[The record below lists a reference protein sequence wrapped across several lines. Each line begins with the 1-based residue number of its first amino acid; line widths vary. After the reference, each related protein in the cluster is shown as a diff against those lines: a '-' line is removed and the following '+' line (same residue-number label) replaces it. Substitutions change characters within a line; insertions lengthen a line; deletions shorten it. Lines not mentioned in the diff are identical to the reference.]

1 MTASLNAAVR
11 GSLGEDDAAATRWQQ
26 HHDDD
31 VVVDGTAAGGTGT
44 GVAPRRG
51 GGHAKHNSK
60 GGVGGTV
67 APSAVQKLAGG
78 RGRNNNANADEARCC
93 ADCGANKTSRWR
105 PIRDVD
111 GSNERTVC
119 KSCYQKIHRA
129 RNLAAGDTVE
139 ADGKFKF
146 TCVKCGSNKS
156 SDWHRCGDSKT
167 TATTTTTTKDKTTK
181 DGHDRMCNTCYER
194 GRREKQ
200 AQSGEEVRCPKCKT
214 VSRRLLVANPSD
226 KKAKCCQ
233 LCYHK
238 ERYRLKK
245 LAETRSCVEC
255 STETSTSWRRANG
268 GGFMCVQCWR
278 TNAENERNGGGAGGS
293 SATGGKNNNNNGA
306 SAASRVKLVEKTCS
320 KCHQKKSSGQ
330 WLKIDGMDACSACYQ
345 QNIRRMKKVSC
356 ERCGAHPKSSVAK
369 WRMNTETSG
378 VCAKCTEDAQL

>member
-1 MTASLNAAVR
+1 MTASLEAAVR
-11 GSLGEDDAAATRWQQ
+11 GSLGEDDAAVVTRWQR
-26 HHDDD
+26 DPDEVD
-31 VVVDGTAAGGTGT
+31 VDGAATGTGG

-51 GGHAKHNSK
+51 GGHAKHSK
-60 GGVGGTV
+60 RGGGGTV
-67 APSAVQKLAGG
+67 APSAVNKLAGG
-78 RGRNNNANADEARCC
+78 RERNNDDDDGADGQRRRC
-93 ADCGANKTSRWR
+93 ADCGADKTSRWR

-129 RNLAAGDTVE
+129 RNLAAGDNVE

-146 TCVKCGSNKS
+146 TCIKCGSNKS
-156 SDWHRCGDSKT
+156 SDWHRCGDK
-167 TATTTTTTKDKTTK
+167 TTTTKD
-181 DGHDRMCNTCYER
+181 GGGGYDRMCNTCYER

-200 AQSGEEVRCPKCKT
+200 AQTGEEVQCPKCKT

-226 KKAKCCQ
+226 KEAKCCQ

-245 LAETRSCVEC
+245 LAESRSCVEC

-278 TNAENERNGGGAGGS
+278 KNAENERAGGGAGGS
-293 SATGGKNNNNNGA
+293 SATGGKNNNSGGGA
-306 SAASRVKLVEKTCS
+306 SAASRVKHLEKTCS

-330 WLKIDGMDACSACYQ
+330 WRKIDGMDACSACYQ
-345 QNIRRMKKVSC
+345 QNIRKMKKVSC
-356 ERCGAHPKSSVAK
+356 ERCGAHPKSSIAK

-378 VCAKCTEDAQL
+378 VCAKCTEEAQL